1 MPDIPNG
8 SGRDPM
14 STGAIGSTDPAGIAG
29 ILRSVAVYRLRPGHH
44 RGLVRLYRPFV
55 PAAGLAFDVGAHVGD
70 RVRAFRALGARV
82 VAVEPGAAAGRVLR
96 LLHGRDPQVVVV
108 PEAVGAAPGEAL
120 FSVNSRNPT
129 VSTLSPAFVAGTAG
143 APGWEGQRWDRSE
156 RVRVTT
162 VDRLIAAHGQ
172 PDFIKLDVEGHE
184 AAALAGLSAANAPPA
199 LSFEVVTA
207 MRGEGVAALDRA
219 VALGYRRFRLSLGES
234 HRFVG
239 GWTDVESMRRT
250 IETLPDAA
258 NSGDVYAV
266 RDGHPALLEEGGWR

>member
-1 MPDIPNG
+1 MMDMQDATG
-8 SGRDPM
+8 GRE
-14 STGAIGSTDPAGIAG
+14 TGGPSLAELRG

-55 PAAGLAFDVGAHVGD
+55 PAGGLAFDIGAHVGD

-96 LLHGRDPQVVVV
+96 LLHGRDAGVALV
-108 PEAVGAAPGEAL
+108 PEAVGAGPGEGL

-129 VSTLSPAFVAGTAG
+129 VSTLSTEFVSGTAR
-143 APGWEGQRWDRSE
+143 APGWLGQRWDRRA

-162 VDRLIAAHGQ
+162 IDRLIAAHGA
-172 PDFIKLDVEGHE
+172 PDFVKIDVEGHE
-184 AAALAGLSAANAPPA
+184 AAALAGLAPANAPPA

-207 MRGEGVAALDRA
+207 ARSAALAALDRTA
-219 VALGYRRFRLSLGES
+219 ALGYRRFRLSLGES
-234 HRFVG
+234 HRFEG
-239 GWTDVESMRRT
+239 GWMDAPAMRQAL
-250 IETLPDAA
+250 EALPDAA

-266 RDGHPALLEEGGWR
+266 TEGHAALSR